1 MVLMFHLFNNKK
13 TKNTK
18 FFNTNYIF
26 LLIIIGVS
34 TTIVF
39 ATNIGE
45 TNAQELINANKVS
58 TLNQVSTAN
67 IDGDPSNLIYSAQ
80 DLDIDKFTSLLMSKA
95 AAESS
100 NNTNNTSSALPAAAI
115 GPKIP
120 AKGYLVQEIRD
131 GLYWLTDGAYQTMF
145 MVTDKGVVA
154 VDAPPT
160 IGNNYLKAIA
170 EVTNKPVTYVIYSH
184 AHIDHIGAAGMFPK
198 NATYIAQ
205 QETAAELQRA
215 KSVAKN
221 ASMVPP
227 IPTVTF
233 TKSYTLQIGNQ
244 TLKLDYY
251 GVNHLPGN
259 IFIYAPNQKVLM
271 QVDIIFPGWVPFPY
285 LAIAKDTAG
294 FIKAHDIALNNYD
307 FDTLVAGHLT
317 RLGTRNDV
325 IVQKEFVSDLEKA
338 AGKANQEVL
347 FSNIAS
353 QVGRFDNP
361 WLIFSKYIDAVNEN
375 CVKDMLPKWENRL
388 GGAQQF
394 MSTHC
399 FTMAESGRVDPTVM
413 ALLQNSTF
421 VSK

>member
-1 MVLMFHLFNNKK
+1 MWTFAATAFCIILLAGVLVVVVVGNNNVAMGQQQMLQQQPHQQSQVANQTSASPFILKQQQQLGSIQSSNALVREDEE
-13 TKNTK
+13 TAYLN
-18 FFNTNYIF
+18 FASQAVMQPSNN
-26 LLIIIGVS
+26 S
-34 TTIVF
+34 AN
-39 ATNIGE
+39 ATNI
-45 TNAQELINANKVS
+45 Q
-58 TLNQVSTAN
+58 
-67 IDGDPSNLIYSAQ
+67 
-80 DLDIDKFTSLLMSKA
+80 
-95 AAESS
+95 
-100 NNTNNTSSALPAAAI
+100 LPEA
-115 GPKIP
+115 
-120 AKGYLVQEIRD
+120 AKGPPIPTKGYIVQQIRG

-184 AHIDHIGAAGMFPK
+184 PHIDHIGAAAMFPK
-198 NATYIAQ
+198 NATIIAQ
-205 QETAAELQRA
+205 QETAAELQSA

-233 TKSYTLQIGNQ
+233 AKNYTLQIGNQ

-251 GVNHLPGN
+251 GVNHSPGN

-271 QVDIIFPGWVPFPY
+271 LVDVIFPGWVPFPY
-285 LAIAKDTAG
+285 LALARDTAG

-307 FDTLVAGHLT
+307 FDTIVAGHLT

-325 IVQKEFVSDLEKA
+325 MIQKEFVSDLEKA
-338 AGKANQEVL
+338 AAKANQEISFGKV
-347 FSNIAS
+347 AG
-353 QVGRFDNP
+353 QVGRFDDP
-361 WLIFSKYIDAVNEN
+361 WLIFSKYIDAVGEN
-375 CVKDMLPKWENRL
+375 CVNDMLPQWENRL

-399 FTMAESGRVDPTVM
+399 FTMAQSGRIDPTVQ

-421 VSK
+421 VYK

>member
-26 LLIIIGVS
+26 LLIIIGVL

-39 ATNIGE
+39 ATNSGE
-45 TNAQELINANKVS
+45 TNAQELINPNKVS

-67 IDGDPSNLIYSAQ
+67 IVGDPSNLIYSSQ

-100 NNTNNTSSALPAAAI
+100 NNANNTSSALPAAAI

-160 IGNNYLKAIA
+160 IGNNYLKAIS

-184 AHIDHIGAAGMFPK
+184 AHLDHIGSANIFQK

-205 QETAAELQRA
+205 DETTAELISA
-215 KSVAKN
+215 KDVATN
-221 ASMVPP
+221 ASAFPP
-227 IPTVTF
+227 IPTISF
-233 TKSYTLQIGNQ
+233 SKNYTLQIGNQ

-251 GVNHLPGN
+251 GNNHLPGN
-259 IFIYAPNQKVLM
+259 IFIYAPKQKVLM
-271 QVDIIFPGWVPFPY
+271 LVDIVFPGWIPFPY
-285 LAIAKDTAG
+285 LAIAKDVAG
-294 FIKAHDIALNNYD
+294 FIRAHDIALNNYD
-307 FDTLVAGHLT
+307 FDKFVGGHLT

-325 IVQKEFVSDLEKA
+325 VVQKEFVTDLMNA
-338 AGKANQEVL
+338 ATKANQEVL
-347 FSNIAS
+347 FSKVAQ
-353 QVGRFDNP
+353 QVGHFDNP
-361 WLIFSKYIDAVNEN
+361 WLLFSKYIDAVNEN
-375 CVKDMLPKWENRL
+375 CTQAILPKWENRL
-388 GGAQQF
+388 GGARD
-394 MSTHC
+394 
-399 FTMAESGRVDPTVM
+399 FT
-413 ALLQNSTF
+413 
-421 VSK
+421 

>member
-1 MVLMFHLFNNKK
+1 MIGKDKPTFYAPHRMMLITFIMIGIIA
-13 TKNTK
+13 TG
-18 FFNTNYIF
+18 IF
-26 LLIIIGVS
+26 VCTLV
-34 TTIVF
+34 
-39 ATNIGE
+39 
-45 TNAQELINANKVS
+45 
-58 TLNQVSTAN
+58 LNQNHTAT
-67 IDGDPSNLIYSAQ
+67 AQ
-80 DLDIDKFTSLLMSKA
+80 RQQQLSGIQ
-95 AAESS
+95 SS
-100 NNTNNTSSALPAAAI
+100 NALVQEDEETAYLKFASQAVKQSSNSSATAATMQLPEATK
-115 GPKIP
+115 GPPIP
-120 AKGYLVQEIRD
+120 AKGYLVQQIKG

-154 VDAPPT
+154 VDAPAT

-170 EVTNKPVTYVIYSH
+170 EVTTKPVTYVIYSH
-184 AHIDHIGAAGMFPK
+184 AHIDHIGAAGIFPK
-198 NATYIAQ
+198 NATFIAH

-233 TKSYTLQIGNQ
+233 TKNYTLQIGNQ

-259 IFIYAPNQKVLM
+259 IFIYVPNQKVLM
-271 QVDIIFPGWVPFPY
+271 LVDVLFPGWVPFPY
-285 LAIAKDTAG
+285 LAIAKDVAG

-325 IVQKEFVSDLEKA
+325 VVQKEFVSDLEKA
-338 AGKANQEVL
+338 AAQANQKVS
-347 FSNIAS
+347 FGGIAK
-353 QVGRFDNP
+353 QVGGGEPNP
-361 WLIFSKYIDAVNEN
+361 WLIFSKYIDAVGES
-375 CVKDMLPKWENRL
+375 CVNTMLPKWENRL

-399 FTMAESGRVDPTVM
+399 FAMAQSGRIDPTVQ

-421 VSK
+421 VYK